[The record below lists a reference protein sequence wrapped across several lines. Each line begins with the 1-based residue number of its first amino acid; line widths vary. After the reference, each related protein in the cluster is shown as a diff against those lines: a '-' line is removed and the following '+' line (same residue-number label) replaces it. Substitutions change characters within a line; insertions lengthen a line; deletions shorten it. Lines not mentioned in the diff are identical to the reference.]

1 MAIYSVKV
9 EFIVEAE
16 PMGPWAGEQC
26 ACDYVRHK
34 IDEGYRM
41 EAVRDW
47 SFLSVIQI
55 PEHEP
60 QP

>member
-16 PMGPWAGEQC
+16 SGGPWAAEQC

-34 IDEGYRM
+34 IDEGYQM
-41 EAVRDW
+41 EYVRDW
-47 SFLSVIQI
+47 SFLSVTQMS
-55 PEHEP
+55 EHE
-60 QP
+60 